1 MSKKQRLA
9 SFSCFVL
16 CCGFGA
22 AIVALF
28 FLSSHFSLIYI
39 VGAVSLFFLSMARSL
54 SIRTNF
60 GLGLG
65 IFLSVLAVG
74 DLASSLLVEACGAF
88 EALRSGAVPALID
101 GREAVKIWL
110 LTQGHGLY
118 PNMQDYPFLVTLYT
132 PLYHC
137 LAAAIAVLGMGND
150 VAAAAH
156 LVSYAGWFGLLGV
169 MAWIIYRQAQSLFF
183 ALTVPLAFAVSPYLT
198 GYIVHIRP
206 DLLAWCLAFSA
217 VGLFAAKPQTED
229 ASWPVGTALL
239 LTAALFT
246 KQQSMAVCCG
256 LATAFVVQAIR
267 FGACLRLTLLVG
279 GVSCA
284 IALALQWAT
293 DGTFLAHT
301 FLYPAKLAADP
312 SVTNL
317 DYAWPRLASFV
328 RAYWG
333 LIVICLLGL
342 ADSLR
347 RRRLH
352 LFDWLALVHVPFLVK
367 LVSTWG
373 ADNNYFIGMLI
384 ILTLRAGIVLSDL
397 ATAKPDWRHA
407 MAYGLLLGLLPTHP
421 FTGDRTGAAF
431 SSFMPKELETL
442 LKEAGDGPILI
453 NAEGAAPLLAAR
465 GQQLRFFDGTETQF
479 FEKVGMWSFHRSRM
493 AADIANCRFPTIILA
508 PTFLDPEVLRAVNG
522 AYFLAQQISIYSI
535 YRPLPGKRYAL
546 AEPGGPT
553 ESVRPYSVVSLV
565 SSQGLEADSG
575 FGARFTGRA
584 EKSEKGE
591 AIYAVVADK
600 PVQTAR
606 LVFYPKV
613 SHLGPESWIEV
624 AWSNDG
630 VLYHPFLRYEGSA
643 LDNATALFEP
653 RLEGAFFPKSTEFA
667 IRLTLSGSAKLWSS
681 DNASMTL
688 SLE

>member
-1 MSKKQRLA
+1 MAALV
-9 SFSCFVL
+9 VL
-16 CCGFGA
+16 LLCQ
-22 AIVALF
+22 
-28 FLSSHFSLIYI
+28 SYFSLIYI
-39 VGAVSLFFLSMARSL
+39 VGAVSLLFFSMSRSL

-65 IFLSVLAVG
+65 IFLSTMVVG
-74 DLASSLLVEACGAF
+74 DLASGLFAEACI
-88 EALRSGAVPALID
+88 ALEYLQSSAVNALID

-110 LTQGHGLY
+110 LTQGGSLY

-137 LAAAIAVLGMGND
+137 LAAVIAVLGMGNN

-156 LVSYAGWFGLLGV
+156 LVSYAGWLGLLGV
-169 MAWIIYRQAQSLFF
+169 MVWIIHRQAQSLFF

-198 GYIVHIRP
+198 RYLVHIRP
-206 DLLAWCLAFSA
+206 DLLAWCFAFAA

-229 ASWPVGTALL
+229 TSWPVGTALL

-256 LATAFVVQAIR
+256 LATAFVVQGIR
-267 FGACLRLTLLVG
+267 FGQCLRLTLLVG
-279 GVSCA
+279 GISCA

-293 DGTFLAHT
+293 DGTFLVHT
-301 FLYPAKLAADP
+301 LWYPAKLAADP
-312 SVTNL
+312 SVTHLGN
-317 DYAWPRLASFV
+317 AWPRFASFV
-328 RAYWG
+328 LAYWG
-333 LIVICLLGL
+333 LIGICLLGL
-342 ADSLR
+342 ADGLR

-384 ILTLRAGIVLSDL
+384 ILTLRAGVFLAEL
-397 ATAKPDWRHA
+397 ATAKPAWQRA
-407 MAYGLLLGLLPTHP
+407 MAYGLLLGLLPMHP
-421 FTGDRTGAAF
+421 IIRDRTCVAF
-431 SSFMPKELETL
+431 SSSAPNELETL

-453 NAEGAAPLLAAR
+453 NAEGAAPLLASR

-479 FEKVGMWSFHRSRM
+479 FEKVGMWSFNRSRM

-508 PTFLDPEVLRAVNG
+508 PTFIDPEVLLAVNG
-522 AYFLAQQISIYSI
+522 TYFLSQRVSIYSI
-535 YRPLPGKRYAL
+535 YRPRPGKHYAL
-546 AEPGGPT
+546 AEPGRPA
-553 ESVRPYSVVSLV
+553 ENVRPNSVVSLV
-565 SSQGLEADSG
+565 RSLGLEAGSE

-591 AIYAVVADK
+591 AIYAVAADK
-600 PVQTAR
+600 SVQTAR

-613 SHLGPESWIEV
+613 SHLGPDSWIEV

-630 VLYHPFLRYEGSA
+630 VLYHPFLRYEGSTS
-643 LDNATALFEP
+643 DNATALFEP
-653 RLEGAFFPKSTEFA
+653 RLEGAFSPKSAEFA
-667 IRLTLSGSAKLWSS
+667 IRFTLFGSAKLWSG
-681 DNASMTL
+681 DNAPMLL